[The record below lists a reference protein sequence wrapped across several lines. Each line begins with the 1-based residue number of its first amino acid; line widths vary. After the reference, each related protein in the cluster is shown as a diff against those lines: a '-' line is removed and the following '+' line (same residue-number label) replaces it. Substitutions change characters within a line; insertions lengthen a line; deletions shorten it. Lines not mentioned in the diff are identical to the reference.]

1 MIILNL
7 LLLGILT
14 AGQAP
19 AARTHLVIVAGI
31 GGTPEHSG
39 SFTHLGLQLADAAHD
54 RYGMDRADIHYFA
67 EDPDRNPERIRGRS
81 SREQI
86 ESCIHGLAETAGPED
101 RILLVLIGHGSFDEE
116 EAKFNLPGPD
126 LSAPEFALLLD
137 SFGSRP
143 LALVNCASS
152 SGPFIETLSKP
163 GRIIVTATRSGR
175 ERNETVFATF
185 FVEAFADEGADL
197 DKDRRIS
204 LLEAFQYA
212 RRSTSDHYEQSK
224 EILTEHA
231 LLDDNGDGEGSA
243 DIDLEQ
249 GDGLLAR
256 SFFLEADP
264 EAAIAERAGT
274 TSPELAAL
282 YQKRREIQNRIEV
295 HRARKNELDPET
307 YMNELERILLELA
320 TINQEI
326 RKLGGGV

>member
-1 MIILNL
+1 MNIPCL
-7 LLLGILT
+7 LLLGMF
-14 AGQAP
+14 AACQAP
-19 AARTHLVIVAGI
+19 APRTHLVIVAGI
-31 GGTPEHSG
+31 GGTPEHSQ
-39 SFTHLGLQLADAAHD
+39 SFTLLGFQLADSARD
-54 RYGMDRADIHYFA
+54 RYGMDPAYIHYFA
-67 EDPDRNPERIRGRS
+67 EDPDRNRERIRGRS
-81 SREQI
+81 TREQI
-86 ESCIHGLAETAGPED
+86 EGCLHGLAEEAGPED
-101 RILLVLIGHGSFDEE
+101 RILIVLIGHGSFDEE

-152 SGPFIETLSKP
+152 SGPFIEALSRP

-175 ERNETVFATF
+175 ERNETVFARF
-185 FVEAFADEGADL
+185 FVEALAGEGADL
-197 DKDRRIS
+197 DKDRRVS

-212 RRSTSDHYEQSK
+212 RRLTSDHYEQSK

-243 DIDLEQ
+243 DVDLER

-264 EAAIAERAGT
+264 EAAVAERAGA
-274 TSPELAAL
+274 SPELTAL
-282 YQKRREIQNRIEV
+282 YQRRREIQNRIEV

-307 YMNELERILLELA
+307 YMGELERLLLELA
-320 TINQEI
+320 TINREI
-326 RKLGGGV
+326 RKLGGGE